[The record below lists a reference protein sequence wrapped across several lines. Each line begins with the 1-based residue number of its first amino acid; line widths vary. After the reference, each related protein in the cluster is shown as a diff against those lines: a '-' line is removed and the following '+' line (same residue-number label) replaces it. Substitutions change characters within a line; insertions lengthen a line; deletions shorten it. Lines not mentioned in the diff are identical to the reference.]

1 MSGINQLVKVTL
13 RNPTDHRDTV
23 EYTIKVYDTAL
34 AKDWIIALKELLSKK
49 NLLEKNF
56 CFLGFPKTQRTLEYL
71 CDELNRAVETIN
83 YFNYKGEWQ
92 RQGLKSYIIEEWFHP
107 NTVRFPNSYPILIR
121 TDSDIRDEG
130 HPDQQIGLSP
140 KQQTLNRLHNYFEQL
155 QGTVWNLSPYYKL
168 ADYET
173 KYAIRQLKILC
184 HEIENLILSQ
194 RKSEVMPEW
203 IRPSQIT
210 TFIHAERYDLTD
222 EHRELF
228 VKNGYDRHF
237 GHVYMHWTQIGKTL
251 FEVWRDEGAPRLNVG
266 NDPTDISIG
275 NGATCEAI
283 TALKHYSGEFDIEWG
298 NSIILNDKY
307 WWHVREQDEF
317 IDWLKNNGLD
327 PSNKQLSLGYLP
339 IGEVELQK
347 SFGTTDAFAI
357 WDILS
362 QHLDIYSI
370 EVDGIKNTFDY
381 CWTDPDYKQQQINM
395 MRPGYD
401 HSSRG

>member
-173 KYAIRQLKILC
+173 KYAIRQLNILC

>member
-173 KYAIRQLKILC
+173 KYAIRQLNILC

-381 CWTDPDYKQQQINM
+381 CWTDSDYKQQQINM

>member
-107 NTVRFPNSYPILIR
+107 NTVRFPNSYPVLIR

-173 KYAIRQLKILC
+173 KYAIRQLNILC

-210 TFIHAERYDLTD
+210 TFLHAERYDLTD

-347 SFGTTDAFAI
+347 SFGTTDAFVI

-370 EVDGIKNTFDY
+370 EVDGIKNTFEY
-381 CWTDPDYKQQQINM
+381 CWTDPDYKQQQIDM